1 MMRVRYRVLHQALF
15 FKLLNIKSLKEIGLL
30 DPILEKYTKENFLN
44 STEVI
49 VKLFEYK
56 KLLLEENKNM
66 NLIGKSTIDDF
77 DQRHF
82 LYCLQIHQYMPE
94 KNTLTVDLGSGA
106 GLPGVLLSIL
116 GHKKLHLIEKSP
128 KKSVFLDN
136 CKIRLG
142 LDYTVHN
149 QPLSD
154 VSLSNLHYIVA
165 RAFAPITKILHYTKQ
180 MVTNQTQYV
189 LLKGKTYLEEIN
201 LVNNMKFNWKAY
213 PSITSNESRIVV
225 LQVK

>member
-1 MMRVRYRVLHQALF
+1 MMRVRYRALPQVLF
-15 FKLLNIKSLKEIGLL
+15 FKLLNIKNLKEIGLL
-30 DPILEKYTKENFLN
+30 EPILEKYCKENFFN
-44 STEVI
+44 SDEVI

-66 NLIGKSTIDDF
+66 NLIGKSTIEDF

-82 LYCLQIHQYMPE
+82 LDCLQIHKYLPE
-94 KNTLTVDLGSGA
+94 KNLLTVDLGTGA
-106 GLPGVLLSIL
+106 GLPGVLLSIV

-136 CKIRLG
+136 CKMRLG

-149 QPLSD
+149 QSLSD
-154 VSLSNLHYIVA
+154 VSLSNLQYIVA
-165 RAFAPITKILHYTKQ
+165 RAFAPITKILHYTKL

-189 LLKGKTYLEEIN
+189 LLKGKTYLEELN
-201 LVNNMKFNWKAY
+201 LVDKMKFNWKDY
-213 PSITSNESRIVV
+213 PSITSNESRVIV
-225 LQVK
+225 LQAK

>member
-1 MMRVRYRVLHQALF
+1 
-15 FKLLNIKSLKEIGLL
+15 LLE
-30 DPILEKYTKENFLN
+30 PILEKYCKENFFN
-44 STEVI
+44 SDEVI
-49 VKLFEYK
+49 VKLLEYK

-66 NLIGKSTIDDF
+66 NLIGKSTIEDF

-82 LYCLQIHQYMPE
+82 LDCLQIHKYMPE
-94 KNTLTVDLGSGA
+94 KNLLTVDLGSGA
-106 GLPGVLLSIL
+106 GLPGVLLSIV

-136 CKIRLG
+136 CKMRLG

-154 VSLSNLHYIVA
+154 VSLSKLHYIVA

>member
-1 MMRVRYRVLHQALF
+1 MT
-15 FKLLNIKSLKEIGLL
+15 ELL
-30 DPILEKYTKENFLN
+30 DPILEKYTKENFLD
-44 STEVI
+44 SSEVI
-49 VKLFEYK
+49 VKLLEYK

-66 NLIGKSTIDDF
+66 NLIGKSTIEDF

-82 LYCLQIHQYMPE
+82 LDCLQIHKYMPE
-94 KNTLTVDLGSGA
+94 KNLLTVDLGAGA
-106 GLPGVLLSIL
+106 GLPGVLLSIV

-136 CKIRLG
+136 CKMRLG

-149 QPLSD
+149 QSLSD
-154 VSLSNLHYIVA
+154 VSLSNLQYIVA

-189 LLKGKTYLEEIN
+189 LLKGKTYLEELN
-201 LVNNMKFNWKAY
+201 LVNKMKFNWKTY
-213 PSITSNESRIVV
+213 PSITSNESRVIV
-225 LQVK
+225 LQAK

>member
-1 MMRVRYRVLHQALF
+1 
-15 FKLLNIKSLKEIGLL
+15 LL

-82 LYCLQIHQYMPE
+82 LDCLQIHQYMPE

>member
-1 MMRVRYRVLHQALF
+1 MT
-15 FKLLNIKSLKEIGLL
+15 ELL
-30 DPILEKYTKENFLN
+30 DPILEKYTKENFLD
-44 STEVI
+44 SSEVI
-49 VKLFEYK
+49 VKLLEYK

-66 NLIGKSTIDDF
+66 NLIGKSTIEDF

-82 LYCLQIHQYMPE
+82 LDCLQIHKYMPE
-94 KNTLTVDLGSGA
+94 KNLLTVDLGAGA
-106 GLPGVLLSIL
+106 GLPGVLLSIV

-136 CKIRLG
+136 CKMRLG

-149 QPLSD
+149 QPLSN

>member
-1 MMRVRYRVLHQALF
+1 MMLVRYQVLRQALF
-15 FKLLNIKSLKEIGLL
+15 FKLLNIKNLKETELL

-82 LYCLQIHQYMPE
+82 LDCLQIHQYMPE

>member
-1 MMRVRYRVLHQALF
+1 ML
-15 FKLLNIKSLKEIGLL
+15 E
-30 DPILEKYTKENFLN
+30 PTLEKYCKENFFN
-44 STEVI
+44 SEEVI
-49 VKLFEYK
+49 GKLLEYK

-66 NLIGKSTIDDF
+66 NLIGKSTIENF

-82 LYCLQIHQYMPE
+82 LDCLQIHKYLPE
-94 KNTLTVDLGSGA
+94 KNLLTVDLGAGA
-106 GLPGVLLSIL
+106 GLPGVLLSIV

-149 QPLSD
+149 QSLSD

-189 LLKGKTYLEEIN
+189 LLKGKTYLEELN
-201 LVNNMKFNWKAY
+201 LVNKMNFNWKTY
-213 PSITSNESRIVV
+213 PSITSNESRVIV
-225 LQVK
+225 LQAK

>member
-1 MMRVRYRVLHQALF
+1 M
-15 FKLLNIKSLKEIGLL
+15 L

-82 LYCLQIHQYMPE
+82 LDCLQIHQYMPE

-116 GHKKLHLIEKSP
+116 WQKKLHLIEKSP

-136 CKIRLG
+136 CKMRLG

-180 MVTNQTQYV
+180 MITNQTQYV

>member
-1 MMRVRYRVLHQALF
+1 MRVRYRVLRQALF
-15 FKLLNIKSLKEIGLL
+15 FKLLNIKNLKEIGLL
-30 DPILEKYTKENFLN
+30 EPILEKYCKENFFN
-44 STEVI
+44 SDEVI
-49 VKLFEYK
+49 VKLLEYK

-66 NLIGKSTIDDF
+66 NLIGKSTIEDF

-82 LYCLQIHQYMPE
+82 LDCLQIHKYMPE
-94 KNTLTVDLGSGA
+94 KNLLTVDLGAGA
-106 GLPGVLLSIL
+106 GLPGVLLSIV

-136 CKIRLG
+136 CKMRLG

>member
-1 MMRVRYRVLHQALF
+1 M
-15 FKLLNIKSLKEIGLL
+15 L

-82 LYCLQIHQYMPE
+82 LDCLQIHQYMPE
-94 KNTLTVDLGSGA
+94 KNALTVDLGSGA

-136 CKIRLG
+136 CKMRLG

-149 QPLSD
+149 QPLSN

-180 MVTNQTQYV
+180 MITNQTQYV

-213 PSITSNESRIVV
+213 PSITSNESRIIV